1 VSGSSFMVPPGGP
14 HRRGLRGEVVLSQRA
29 GNRVK
34 PMAFGLVLTQSACH
48 PYVSL
53 GTADFD

>member
-1 VSGSSFMVPPGGP
+1 MVPPGGP

-29 GNRVK
+29 ANRVK